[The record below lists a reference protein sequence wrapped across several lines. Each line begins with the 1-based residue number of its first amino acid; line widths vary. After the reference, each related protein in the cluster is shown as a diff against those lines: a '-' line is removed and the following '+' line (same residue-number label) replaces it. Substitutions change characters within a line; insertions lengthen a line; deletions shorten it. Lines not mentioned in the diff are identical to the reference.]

1 MVKSSFTITL
11 RLVRIVM
18 LQRVFRIATIIGEST
33 KLDAFV
39 HYAHGVQCGKECLI
53 VAHAMIGGMLI

>member
-1 MVKSSFTITL
+1 
-11 RLVRIVM
+11 M